1 MKITTGKEIERE
13 IKWLATKYSKYGWDY
28 SRVLKLLFD
37 MAFTAPETHRDLTSL
52 FLGARFA
59 LSQEYGE
66 PEAFTLTEVAAI
78 IGTTQD
84 EALEIMN
91 QSGVSTHRIITN
103 IEQEDEA

>member
-1 MKITTGKEIERE
+1 MKITTGKEIEQE
-13 IKWLATKYSKYGWDY
+13 IKWLAAKYSKYGWDY
-28 SRVLKLLFD
+28 TKVLKLLFD

-78 IGTTQD
+78 MGTTQD
-84 EALEIMN
+84 EAMEAMKKAGVFTYMVTPNNALEDK
-91 QSGVSTHRIITN
+91 T
-103 IEQEDEA
+103 